1 MEYRIKYRIH
11 GEPDVE
17 YMCPSCGTPLINT
30 LKDAGKEDTCPSCKI
45 TLVVP
50 GKEDLVHLE
59 KKEKQRKQVKIEAD
73 EKVRRLNKEKQVRKQ
88 KEKEADQLF
97 RKLKSEDATKQNS
110 DDRKVKTLTPIL
122 RGRMDDMVNLVWDVI
137 WWYLAISGAAYVV
150 FGILLTNQMMK
161 EPDSWN
167 GPAAFGLVFGLVA
180 FVGLSTYVGLVLPWK
195 FIIHRE
201 QNQQLRFE
209 ILLKQFL
216 ISNPQEGSEENE
228 EQIN

>member
-1 MEYRIKYRIH
+1 MEYRIKYRIR

-17 YMCPSCGTPLINT
+17 YVCPSCGTPLINT
-30 LKDAGKEDTCPSCKI
+30 LKDAGKEDACPSCKM

-50 GKEDLVHLE
+50 GKEDLIHLE

-97 RKLKSEDATKQNS
+97 RKLKREDATKQNS

-122 RGRMDDMVNLVWDVI
+122 RGRMDDMANSVWDVI
-137 WWYLAISGAAYVV
+137 GWYLAISAAAYLIFAIYVV
-150 FGILLTNQMMK
+150 STLDG
-161 EPDSWN
+161 WA
-167 GPAAFGLVFGLVA
+167 GAVAFGLVA

-195 FIIHRE
+195 FMIHRE

-209 ILLKQFL
+209 MLLKQFL

>member
-1 MEYRIKYRIH
+1 M
-11 GEPDVE
+11 
-17 YMCPSCGTPLINT
+17 
-30 LKDAGKEDTCPSCKI
+30 

-73 EKVRRLNKEKQVRKQ
+73 EKVRRLKKEKQVRIQ

-97 RKLKSEDATKQNS
+97 RKLKREDATKQNS

-122 RGRMDDMVNLVWDVI
+122 RGRMDDMDNSVWDVI
-137 WWYLAISGAAYVV
+137 RWYLAICGAAYLMFAIYVV
-150 FGILLTNQMMK
+150 STLDG
-161 EPDSWN
+161 WA
-167 GPAAFGLVFGLVA
+167 GAVAFGLVA

-195 FIIHRE
+195 FMIHRE

-216 ISNPQEGSEENE
+216 ISNPQEGPEENE